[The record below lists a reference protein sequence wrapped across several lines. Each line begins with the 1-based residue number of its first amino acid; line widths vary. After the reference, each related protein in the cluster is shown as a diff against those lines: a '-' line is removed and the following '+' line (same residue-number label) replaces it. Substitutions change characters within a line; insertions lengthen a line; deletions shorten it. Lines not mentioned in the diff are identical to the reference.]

1 MKYILP
7 LESWS
12 DSNKG
17 FENLMASP
25 AGRKIFETYL
35 KGEFS
40 AENLIFWNAC
50 NDLKSEKSQELF
62 KEKVEII
69 FVNHLDSSSAYEVK
83 SSPIPR
89 DDTIKVIVIIIG

>member
-1 MKYILP
+1 
-7 LESWS
+7 
-12 DSNKG
+12 
-17 FENLMASP
+17 MASP

-50 NDLKSEKSQELF
+50 NDLKSVKNQELF

-69 FVNHLDSSSAYEVK
+69 FLNHLDSSSAHEVK
-83 SSPIPR
+83 TTVYPWR
-89 DDTIKVIVIIIG
+89 CN